1 MEHVT
6 LYNLALAVAVL
17 IFSKVK
23 HHKTYATHWCF
34 LAGAVIGA
42 GIMFT
47 NSAYGFISSGKD
59 EFTYRSMAVGGT
71 VQRYFDTIGGN
82 IIRISNYLTECNALM
97 NVLLAALFCIV
108 LHRLF
113 KKGGVTK
120 GRRVWLIVSAGI
132 LVAYAAYS
140 CVLTVWA
147 KIAGTNVARDAIDPA
162 WRFTFTLLF
171 SIALLLCILLGIQ
184 SRRRKGQM
192 LFALVSVYV
201 FCTPLFIVTPLTAR
215 CFLPCYA
222 MFMLLAALLF
232 DLIYRDTA
240 DKTKATRTAG
250 AVFAACLIAL
260 GVFYATVFV
269 QIKDYSVGREAYVQ
283 AQIDRGEKKIY
294 LPMYPAYTGDYI
306 RGSTPK
312 DGSVW
317 EERYKMF
324 YHIDPDIDLVTVG
337 PNTSHAKAVL
347 AQKK

>member
-1 MEHVT
+1 M
-6 LYNLALAVAVL
+6 
-17 IFSKVK
+17 
-23 HHKTYATHWCF
+23 W
-34 LAGAVIGA
+34 
-42 GIMFT
+42 
-47 NSAYGFISSGKD
+47 
-59 EFTYRSMAVGGT
+59 
-71 VQRYFDTIGGN
+71 
-82 IIRISNYLTECNALM
+82 LT
-97 NVLLAALFCIV
+97 
-108 LHRLF
+108 
-113 KKGGVTK
+113 
-120 GRRVWLIVSAGI
+120 VSAGI

-147 KIAGTNVARDAIDPA
+147 KIAGTNDARDAIDPA

-192 LFALVSVYV
+192 LFALASVYV

-240 DKTKATRTAG
+240 NKTRATRTAG

-337 PNTSHAKAVL
+337 PNTPQAKAVL
-347 AQKK
+347 AQDK

>member
-1 MEHVT
+1 
-6 LYNLALAVAVL
+6 
-17 IFSKVK
+17 
-23 HHKTYATHWCF
+23 
-34 LAGAVIGA
+34 
-42 GIMFT
+42 
-47 NSAYGFISSGKD
+47 
-59 EFTYRSMAVGGT
+59 
-71 VQRYFDTIGGN
+71 
-82 IIRISNYLTECNALM
+82 M

-240 DKTKATRTAG
+240 NKTRATRTAG

-337 PNTSHAKAVL
+337 PNTPQAKAVL
-347 AQKK
+347 AQDK